1 MPILVAALALA
12 AAARAPAPGS
22 ALDRAVAEYDS
33 AQVHGDRRA
42 LQRLL
47 ADDYVLANSGGGTET
62 KAEFIADL
70 TDPGY
75 HLDPYVV
82 LQPVERTWATSAL
95 RGGVARLT
103 GTSAGKP
110 FDVCLRFIDVWHR
123 ERSTWRVAYS
133 QAMRAPGACEAGRGA
148 H

>member
-12 AAARAPAPGS
+12 AAPPVAAPGT
-22 ALDRAVAEYDS
+22 ALDRAVADYDS
-33 AQVHGDRRA
+33 AQVHGDRAA

-47 ADDYVLANSGGGTET
+47 ADDYVLANSGGDVET

-75 HLDPYVV
+75 RLNPYVV
-82 LQPVERTWATSAL
+82 LHPVERTWVGGAL

-103 GTSAGKP
+103 GTAAGKP
-110 FDVCLRFIDVWHR
+110 FDVCLRFIDVWRR
-123 ERSTWRVAYS
+123 EGSTWRVAYS
-133 QAMRAPGACEAGRGA
+133 QAMRAPGACDAKETGL
-148 H
+148 

>member
-1 MPILVAALALA
+1 MRILVAAIALA
-12 AAARAPAPGS
+12 AAPPGPAPRT
-22 ALDRAVAEYDS
+22 ALDRAVADYDA

-47 ADDYVLANSGGGTET
+47 ADDYLLANSGGEVET
-62 KAEFIADL
+62 KAQFIADL

-82 LQPVERTWATSAL
+82 LHPVDRTWASGAL

-103 GTSAGKP
+103 GTAAGKP
-110 FDVCLRFIDVWHR
+110 FDVCLRFMDVWRR
-123 ERSTWRVAYS
+123 EGSTWRVAYS
-133 QAMRAPGACEAGRGA
+133 QAMRAPGACEAKGEGR
-148 H
+148 